1 MWLRGRVSAVTRF
14 DATTAAERE
23 ALFAAAVTAHRERGS
38 RFLTVEAATVA
49 ETDTDEGDGD
59 DGSGGAGDGDADADD
74 PVERVPPWLQFGE
87 GEFNLDCTDGELTA
101 LRSLVDDY
109 PEFRIDRLESPETAE
124 ATNVGITAHSSEDR
138 LAAFAER
145 VFREVYGQPADFRLW
160 VTAV

>member
-1 MWLRGRVSAVTRF
+1 MTRF

-49 ETDTDEGDGD
+49 ETGDNGDG
-59 DGSGGAGDGDADADD
+59 GGEAGDGGSDGEDDD
-74 PVERVPPWLQFGE
+74 PAERVPPWLQFGE

-109 PEFRIDRLESPETAE
+109 PEFRIDRLESPEAAE

-145 VFREVYGQPADFRLW
+145 VFRGVYGQPADFRLW